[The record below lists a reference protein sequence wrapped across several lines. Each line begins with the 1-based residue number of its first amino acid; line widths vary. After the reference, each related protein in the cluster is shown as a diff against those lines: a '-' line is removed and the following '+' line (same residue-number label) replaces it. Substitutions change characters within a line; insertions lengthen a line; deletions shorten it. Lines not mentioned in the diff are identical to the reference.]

1 VGRNSQLDQLEETL
15 SAEQKPP
22 KVAIFGLGGVGKTQI
37 ALELAYRTQER
48 YPECSIFWVPATN
61 SESLQQAYLEIGRQ
75 LRIPGLEQEQADVKK
90 LVQRYLSGES
100 AGRWLLIF
108 DNADD
113 IDMWINRDGA
123 KDVSPGLIDC
133 LPQSNQ
139 GFLVFTTR
147 SRKVAVK
154 LTQQNVIE
162 VLGMDEDLAR
172 QLLRKS
178 LINQDLVQNHQDTVN
193 LLKQLTFLPLAL
205 VQAAAY
211 INENGITLSD
221 YLSLLDDQE
230 QNVIDLLSTDFEV
243 EGRYRDSK
251 NPVVMTWLI
260 SFKQIRQRDP
270 LAYDYLAF
278 LSCVSPRDIPQ
289 SLLPPAQSRKK
300 EIDAIGTLSAYSFVS
315 RRSATNSLDIHALV
329 HLATRNWLRREES
342 LAKWTAQ
349 AITRLGEVFPDN
361 DHENRSVWRL
371 YLPHAQY
378 VLDSS
383 FNVDGVEEKGVLLWK
398 FGMCLYSDG
407 RYNEAETPIL
417 RVMETRRKVLG
428 LEHPDT
434 LTSLGNLAL
443 TYWNQ
448 GRWTEAEE
456 LGVQVME
463 TTRRV
468 LGPEHPFTLVSMAN
482 LASMYMSQGR
492 WTEAEELQV
501 QVIKKRRKVLAPEHP
516 DALTSL
522 ANLAST
528 YWNRGRWTE
537 AEELQVQ
544 VMETRRRVLGP
555 EHPDTLNS
563 MNNLTL
569 TYKDQGR
576 WTEAEKLGVRVME
589 TTRRVLGPEHPDTLA
604 SMANLALTYR
614 DQGRWTEA
622 EELEVQV
629 METRRRV
636 LGPEHP
642 DTLASMNNLAST
654 YRDQGRWTEAE
665 ELEVHVMETTRR
677 VLGPEHPFTLVS
689 MANLASTYRNQ
700 GRWTEAEELGV
711 HVMETR
717 RRVLGPEHP
726 STLTSM
732 NNLAWT
738 WKSQGR
744 NREASE
750 LITTCCELLTE
761 KLGADH
767 PNTKACLKTL
777 NAWKAGAPKD
787 HTALS
792 CNGEP
797 HKPQLSPSRKERTV
811 VTRP

>member
-1 VGRNSQLDQLEETL
+1 MGRNSQLDQLEETL
-15 SAEQKPP
+15 SAEQQPS

-75 LRIPGLEQEQADVKK
+75 LRIPGLEQKQDDVKK
-90 LVQRYLSGES
+90 LVQRYLSDES

-123 KDVSPGLIDC
+123 KDASPGLIDC

-139 GFLVFTTR
+139 GSLVFTTR

-162 VLGMDEDLAR
+162 VSEMDEDLAR

-251 NPVVMTWLI
+251 NPIVMTWLI

-289 SLLPPAQSRKK
+289 SLLPPAQSQKK
-300 EIDAIGTLSAYSFVS
+300 EMDAIGTLSAYSFVT
-315 RRSATNSLDIHALV
+315 RRSATNSLDIHRLV

-349 AITRLGEVFPDN
+349 AVTRLGEVFPDN

-378 VLDSS
+378 VLESS
-383 FNVDGVEEKGVLLWK
+383 FNEDGVEEKSVLLWK

-417 RVMETRRKVLG
+417 
-428 LEHPDT
+428 
-434 LTSLGNLAL
+434 
-443 TYWNQ
+443 
-448 GRWTEAEE
+448 
-456 LGVQVME
+456 
-463 TTRRV
+463 
-468 LGPEHPFTLVSMAN
+468 
-482 LASMYMSQGR
+482 
-492 WTEAEELQV
+492 
-501 QVIKKRRKVLAPEHP
+501 
-516 DALTSL
+516 
-522 ANLAST
+522 
-528 YWNRGRWTE
+528 
-537 AEELQVQ
+537 Q

-555 EHPDTLNS
+555 EHPDTL
-563 MNNLTL
+563 T
-569 TYKDQGR
+569 
-576 WTEAEKLGVRVME
+576 
-589 TTRRVLGPEHPDTLA
+589 
-604 SMANLALTYR
+604 SMANLASTYWN
-614 DQGRWTEA
+614 QGRWMEA

-642 DTLASMNNLAST
+642 DTLT
-654 YRDQGRWTEAE
+654 
-665 ELEVHVMETTRR
+665 
-677 VLGPEHPFTLVS
+677 S
-689 MANLASTYRNQ
+689 MANLASTYWNQ

-711 HVMETR
+711 QVMETR

-732 NNLAWT
+732 ANLASTYWN
-738 WKSQGR
+738 QGR
-744 NREASE
+744 WKEAEE
-750 LITTCCELLTE
+750 LGVQVMETR
-761 KLGADH
+761 KRVLGAEH
-767 PNTKACLKTL
+767 PDTL
-777 NAWKAGAPKD
+777 TSMANLASTYMESRTMEGGGRAGGASDGDKKEGAGAGASSTLTSMANLASTYWNQGRWD
-787 HTALS
+787 EAEELEVQVMETRRG
-792 CNGEP
+792 CW
-797 HKPQLSPSRKERTV
+797 ERNIQ
-811 VTRP
+811 TR

>member
-1 VGRNSQLDQLEETL
+1 MIRRVGDVKLILDRNIMPAASCGFGPVSCRTCIFSSTKSCLVTRKACWTVPFARNRRFVGRNSQLDQLEAAL
-15 SAEQKPP
+15 SAEQQPS

-75 LRIPGLEQEQADVKK
+75 LRIPSLEQEQADVKK
-90 LVQRYLSGES
+90 LVQRYLSDES

-113 IDMWINRDGA
+113 VDMWINRDGA
-123 KDVSPGLIDC
+123 NDVSLGLIDC

-139 GFLVFTTR
+139 GSLVFTTR

-162 VLGMDEDLAR
+162 VSEMDEDLAR

-251 NPVVMTWLI
+251 NPIVMTWLI

-289 SLLPPAQSRKK
+289 SLLPPAQSQKK
-300 EIDAIGTLSAYSFVS
+300 EVDAIGTLSAYSFVS
-315 RRSATNSLDIHALV
+315 RRPATNSLDIHRLV

-349 AITRLGEVFPDN
+349 AVTRLGEVFPDD

-378 VLDSS
+378 VLESS
-383 FNVDGVEEKGVLLWK
+383 LIEDGVGEKSVLLWK

-417 RVMETRRKVLG
+417 RVMETRRRMLG
-428 LEHPDT
+428 PEHPDT
-434 LTSLGNLAL
+434 LTSMSNLAS

-456 LGVQVME
+456 LEVQVME
-463 TTRRV
+463 IARRV
-468 LGPEHPFTLVSMAN
+468 LGPEHPST
-482 LASMYMSQGR
+482 
-492 WTEAEELQV
+492 
-501 QVIKKRRKVLAPEHP
+501 
-516 DALTSL
+516 LTSMG
-522 ANLAST
+522 NLAST
-528 YWNRGRWTE
+528 YTN
-537 AEELQVQ
+537 
-544 VMETRRRVLGP
+544 
-555 EHPDTLNS
+555 
-563 MNNLTL
+563 
-569 TYKDQGR
+569 QGR
-576 WTEAEKLGVRVME
+576 L
-589 TTRRVLGPEHPDTLA
+589 
-604 SMANLALTYR
+604 
-614 DQGRWTEA
+614 TEA

-642 DTLASMNNLAST
+642 STLT
-654 YRDQGRWTEAE
+654 
-665 ELEVHVMETTRR
+665 
-677 VLGPEHPFTLVS
+677 S
-689 MANLASTYRNQ
+689 MANLALTYMNQ
-700 GRWTEAEELGV
+700 GRLTEAEELGV
-711 HVMETR
+711 QVMETR

-726 STLTSM
+726 DTLTSM

-738 WKSQGR
+738 WKSQDR
-744 NREASE
+744 NHEASE
-750 LITTCCELLTE
+750 LITTCCKLLTE

-767 PNTKACLKTL
+767 PNTKASLETL
-777 NAWKAGAPKD
+777 NAWKRGTP
-787 HTALS
+787 
-792 CNGEP
+792 
-797 HKPQLSPSRKERTV
+797 
-811 VTRP
+811 

>member
-15 SAEQKPP
+15 SAEQQPS
-22 KVAIFGLGGVGKTQI
+22 KVAVFGLGGVGKTQI

-75 LRIPGLEQEQADVKK
+75 LRIPGLEQKQDDVKK
-90 LVQRYLSGES
+90 LVQRYLSDES

-123 KDVSPGLIDC
+123 KDASPGLIDC

-139 GFLVFTTR
+139 GSLVFTTR

-162 VLGMDEDLAR
+162 VSEMDEDLAR

-251 NPVVMTWLI
+251 NPIVMTWLI

-289 SLLPPAQSRKK
+289 SLLPPAQSQKK
-300 EIDAIGTLSAYSFVS
+300 EMDAIGTLSAYSFVS
-315 RRSATNSLDIHALV
+315 RRSATNSLDIHPLV

-342 LAKWTAQ
+342 LAKWTSQ
-349 AITRLGEVFPDN
+349 AVTRLGEVFPDN

-378 VLDSS
+378 VLESS
-383 FNVDGVEEKGVLLWK
+383 FNEDGVEEKSVLLWK
-398 FGMCLYSDG
+398 FGMCLCSDG

-417 RVMETRRKVLG
+417 R
-428 LEHPDT
+428 
-434 LTSLGNLAL
+434 A
-443 TYWNQ
+443 
-448 GRWTEAEE
+448 
-456 LGVQVME
+456 
-463 TTRRV
+463 
-468 LGPEHPFTLVSMAN
+468 
-482 LASMYMSQGR
+482 
-492 WTEAEELQV
+492 
-501 QVIKKRRKVLAPEHP
+501 
-516 DALTSL
+516 
-522 ANLAST
+522 
-528 YWNRGRWTE
+528 
-537 AEELQVQ
+537 
-544 VMETRRRVLGP
+544 METRRRVLGP
-555 EHPDTLNS
+555 EHPDTLTS
-563 MNNLTL
+563 MSN
-569 TYKDQGR
+569 
-576 WTEAEKLGVRVME
+576 
-589 TTRRVLGPEHPDTLA
+589 LA
-604 SMANLALTYR
+604 STYR
-614 DQGRWTEA
+614 NQGRWTEA

-654 YRDQGRWTEAE
+654 YWNQGRWTEAE
-665 ELEVHVMETTRR
+665 ELEV
-677 VLGPEHPFTLVS
+677 
-689 MANLASTYRNQ
+689 Q
-700 GRWTEAEELGV
+700 
-711 HVMETR
+711 VMETR

-750 LITTCCELLTE
+750 LITTCCKLLTE

-767 PNTKACLKTL
+767 PNTKACLETL
-777 NAWKAGAPKD
+777 NAWKGAPRF
-787 HTALS
+787 TRLFRA
-792 CNGEP
+792 NEEP
-797 HKPQLSPSRKERTV
+797 HKPQLPPSRKERTV

>member
-15 SAEQKPP
+15 SAEQQPP
-22 KVAIFGLGGVGKTQI
+22 NVAIFGLGGVGKTQI
-37 ALELAYRTQER
+37 ALELAYRTRGR

-75 LRIPGLEQEQADVKK
+75 LRIPGLEQKQDDVKK
-90 LVQRYLSGES
+90 LVQRYLSDES

-123 KDVSPGLIDC
+123 KDASPGLIDY

-139 GFLVFTTR
+139 GSLVFTTR

-162 VLGMDEDLAR
+162 VSEMDEDLAR

-230 QNVIDLLSTDFEV
+230 QNIVDLLSTDFEV

-251 NPVVMTWLI
+251 NPIVMTWLI
-260 SFKQIRQRDP
+260 SFKQIQQRDP

-278 LSCVSPRDIPQ
+278 LSCVSARDIPQ
-289 SLLPPAQSRKK
+289 SLLPPAQSQKK
-300 EIDAIGTLSAYSFVS
+300 EMDALGTHSAYSFVS
-315 RRSATNSLDIHALV
+315 RRSATNSLDIHRLV

-342 LAKWTAQ
+342 LAKWAAQ
-349 AITRLGEVFPDN
+349 AVTRLGEVFPDN

-378 VLDSS
+378 VLESS
-383 FNVDGVEEKGVLLWK
+383 SSEDGVEEKSILLWK
-398 FGMCLYSDG
+398 FGMCLYSDR

-417 RVMETRRKVLG
+417 RVMETRRRVLG
-428 LEHPDT
+428 PEHPDT
-434 LTSLGNLAL
+434 LTSMANLAS
-443 TYWNQ
+443 TYRNQ

-456 LGVQVME
+456 LDVQVME

-468 LGPEHPFTLVSMAN
+468 LGPEHPGTLTSMAN
-482 LASMYMSQGR
+482 LASTYRNQER
-492 WTEAEELQV
+492 WTEAEEL
-501 QVIKKRRKVLAPEHP
+501 
-516 DALTSL
+516 D
-522 ANLAST
+522 
-528 YWNRGRWTE
+528 
-537 AEELQVQ
+537 
-544 VMETRRRVLGP
+544 
-555 EHPDTLNS
+555 
-563 MNNLTL
+563 
-569 TYKDQGR
+569 
-576 WTEAEKLGVRVME
+576 
-589 TTRRVLGPEHPDTLA
+589 
-604 SMANLALTYR
+604 
-614 DQGRWTEA
+614 
-622 EELEVQV
+622 VQV

-642 DTLASMNNLAST
+642 DTLASMNNLA
-654 YRDQGRWTEAE
+654 
-665 ELEVHVMETTRR
+665 
-677 VLGPEHPFTLVS
+677 
-689 MANLASTYRNQ
+689 
-700 GRWTEAEELGV
+700 
-711 HVMETR
+711 
-717 RRVLGPEHP
+717 
-726 STLTSM
+726 
-732 NNLAWT
+732 WT

-744 NREASE
+744 NHEASE
-750 LITTCCELLTE
+750 LITTCCKLLTE

-767 PNTKACLKTL
+767 PNTKTSLETL
-777 NAWKAGAPKD
+777 NAWKGGGPD
-787 HTALS
+787 GHTAVS
-792 CNGEP
+792 CNEEP
-797 HKPQLSPSRKERTV
+797 HKPQPSPSRKERTV
-811 VTRP
+811 VTRPSEGAA